1 MKLNR
6 QIDYLYELSRQR
18 DSEGRE
24 DLYLCVA
31 DLFSRHH
38 SRLSERERQ
47 LMKDILG
54 SLTREVEMAVRRQLA
69 ESLAGDPGAPP
80 DLLAVLLDD
89 RIEVARPILMRSQVL
104 RNADLV
110 EIIRH
115 RTQAY
120 QLAVAARR
128 HLDPEV
134 CDVLVETGDTD
145 VIVCLLGNSGARL
158 SEETMAQLAEAAR
171 AIPAFQQPLLER
183 HDLPPHL
190 AKRMCAWVS
199 AALRQ
204 FVATRY
210 EVDVDDLDDALSA
223 AVARLA
229 EERRTRERETPNA
242 FLVTALAEAGGL
254 DEALVLRALHLGQVG
269 IFEEAL
275 AAMFGL
281 DLRLTRQMLYDPG
294 WENLAI
300 ACKALEFSAGSF
312 CTIQEATAATRRVM
326 DEYADMATDTPRRF
340 FDSLNSQDSM
350 GVLRRWRRD
359 SDFTD
364 AVAAFS
370 NL

>member
-31 DLFSRHH
+31 DLFSRHQ

-47 LMKDILG
+47 LMKDILW
-54 SLTREVEMAVRRQLA
+54 SLTREVEMAVRRELA
-69 ESLAGDPGAPP
+69 ESLAANPDAPQ

-104 RNADLV
+104 KNADLI
-110 EIIRH
+110 EIVRH

-120 QLAVAARR
+120 QLAVAARS
-128 HLDPEV
+128 HLDPQL
-134 CDVLVETGDTD
+134 CDILVETGDTD

-158 SEETMAQLAEAAR
+158 SEETMARLAEASKD
-171 AIPAFQQPLLER
+171 IPAFQQPLLER
-183 HDLPPHL
+183 RDLPPEI
-190 AKRMCAWVS
+190 ARRMCAWVS

-204 FVATRY
+204 FVASRY

-223 AVARLA
+223 AVTRLA
-229 EERRTRERETPNA
+229 EERRIRERETPNA
-242 FLVTALAEAGGL
+242 LLVNALAEAGGL
-254 DEALVLRALHLGQVG
+254 NEALVLRALHLGQVG

-275 AAMFGL
+275 AVMFGL
-281 DLRLTRQMLYDPG
+281 DLRLVQQMLYDPG

-300 ACKALEFSAGSF
+300 ACRALEFSTGSF
-312 CTIQEATAATRRVM
+312 CTIQGATAATRRI
-326 DEYADMATDTPRRF
+326 DDYADMATDTPCRF
-340 FDSLNSQDSM
+340 YDSLNAGDSM